1 MSKGKK
7 IDTKYIAEFKTAV
20 IMYTSENCF
29 IYRETRGNADIS
41 SRRKGNRME
50 NGAMGSF
57 FGRLEVEMIYGEMF
71 ETVNGFVHRLREYI
85 DYRKND

>member
-1 MSKGKK
+1 
-7 IDTKYIAEFKTAV
+7 
-20 IMYTSENCF
+20 
-29 IYRETRGNADIS
+29 
-41 SRRKGNRME
+41 ME

-85 DYRKND
+85 YYWNNERISLRLKGMSPVQYQTHYQHFN

>member
-1 MSKGKK
+1 
-7 IDTKYIAEFKTAV
+7 
-20 IMYTSENCF
+20 
-29 IYRETRGNADIS
+29 
-41 SRRKGNRME
+41 ME